1 MKREIEAKIHLTD
14 DEFLKILNRIL
25 LSEKNQKIRAEN
37 LKILFKTDE
46 YFSQFENIAEREKQE
61 PRVIR
66 LRTEKSVNTD
76 ELKKNRNENRFAKIS
91 EVNEFLEK
99 IKSRNQNIKKSSET
113 ENAFAPAEK
122 SDSATENLSASEKNL
137 AAENLAD
144 EKSYF
149 TIKNKRFECGT
160 EINCEDET
168 LVENPEVLRNFFKAT
183 RFKKWF
189 SKEKTSFSFF
199 VKKENGF
206 CVQDKDS
213 VQNQEPVPSCRENV
227 PLCRKSVPILQ
238 DSVHCPEKSFPPS
251 QDFVLF
257 HAELEIVNGLKYLEI
272 ECTDEK
278 IPEKNAFCGLDEIFL
293 DFGLDVSK
301 KDVRSWVEIIQNLP
315 KNKNQGSENAD
326 A

>member
-25 LSEKNQKIRAEN
+25 FSEKNQKIRAEN

-46 YFSQFENIAEREKQE
+46 YFSQFENQTEREKQE

-66 LRTEKSVNTD
+66 LRTEKSENAR
-76 ELKKNRNENRFAKIS
+76 ELNGKRFEKIS

-99 IKSRNQNIKKSSET
+99 TKSPNQNTKKSSET
-113 ENAFAPAEK
+113 ENI
-122 SDSATENLSASEKNL
+122 SATEKNL
-137 AAENLAD
+137 AKENLTD

-149 TIKNKRFECGT
+149 TIKNKRFENGT

-183 RFKKWF
+183 RFEKWF

-199 VKKENGF
+199 VKRENKF
-206 CVQDKDS
+206 RVQNKDS
-213 VQNQEPVPSCRENV
+213 VQKQDSVLPHRENV
-227 PLCRKSVPILQ
+227 PPLQ
-238 DSVHCPEKSFPPS
+238 EVLSPS

-293 DFGLDVSK
+293 EFGLDVSK

-315 KNKNQGSENAD
+315 ENKNQESENAD

>member
-46 YFSQFENIAEREKQE
+46 YFSQFENMAEHEKQE

-66 LRTEKSVNTD
+66 LRTEKSENAR
-76 ELKKNRNENRFAKIS
+76 ELNGKRFEKIS

-99 IKSRNQNIKKSSET
+99 TKSPNQNTK
-113 ENAFAPAEK
+113 
-122 SDSATENLSASEKNL
+122 
-137 AAENLAD
+137 
-144 EKSYF
+144 KSYF
-149 TIKNKRFECGT
+149 TIKNKRFENGT

-168 LVENPEVLRNFFKAT
+168 FVENPEVLRNFFKAT
-183 RFKKWF
+183 RFEKWF

-199 VKKENGF
+199 VKRENKF
-206 CVQDKDS
+206 RVQDKDS
-213 VQNQEPVPSCRENV
+213 VQKQESVPSCRENV
-227 PLCRKSVPILQ
+227 PPLQ
-238 DSVHCPEKSFPPS
+238 EVFSPS
-251 QDFVLF
+251 QDFVFF

-278 IPEKNAFCGLDEIFL
+278 IPEKNAFCALDEIFL

-315 KNKNQGSENAD
+315 ENKNQGSENAD

>member
-37 LKILFKTDE
+37 LKVLFKTDE
-46 YFSQFENIAEREKQE
+46 YFSQFENMTEREKQE

-66 LRTEKSVNTD
+66 LRTEKS
-76 ELKKNRNENRFAKIS
+76 ENADGLNGKRFEKIS

-99 IKSRNQNIKKSSET
+99 IKSRNQNTKKSSAT
-113 ENAFAPAEK
+113 ENAFTPAKK
-122 SDSATENLSASEKNL
+122 SDSATENVSASEKNL
-137 AAENLAD
+137 TD

-149 TIKNKRFECGT
+149 TIKNKRFENGT

-183 RFKKWF
+183 RFEKWF

-199 VKKENGF
+199 VKRENKF
-206 CVQDKDS
+206 RVQNKDS
-213 VQNQEPVPSCRENV
+213 VQKQDSVLAHRENV
-227 PLCRKSVPILQ
+227 PPLQ
-238 DSVHCPEKSFPPS
+238 EVFSPS

-278 IPEKNAFCGLDEIFL
+278 IPEKNAFYALDEIFL
-293 DFGLDVSK
+293 EFGLDVSK

-315 KNKNQGSENAD
+315 ENKNQGSENAD

>member
-25 LSEKNQKIRAEN
+25 ISEKNQKIRAEN
-37 LKILFKTDE
+37 LEILFKTDE
-46 YFSQFENIAEREKQE
+46 YFSQFEDRLEREKNE

-66 LRTEKSVNTD
+66 LRTEKSENAD
-76 ELKKNRNENRFAKIS
+76 ELNGKRFEKIS

-99 IKSRNQNIKKSSET
+99 TKSRNQNTKKSSATENAFTPAKKSDSET
-113 ENAFAPAEK
+113 ENI
-122 SDSATENLSASEKNL
+122 SASEKN
-137 AAENLAD
+137 AAKENLTE
-144 EKSYF
+144 EKAFF
-149 TIKNKRFECGT
+149 TIKNKRFENGT

-183 RFKKWF
+183 RFEKWF

-199 VKKENGF
+199 VEHENGF

-213 VQNQEPVPSCRENV
+213 VQKQEPVLSNRENV
-227 PLCRKSVPILQ
+227 PFCRKSDPPL
-238 DSVHCPEKSFPPS
+238 EKTFSPS
-251 QDFVLF
+251 QNSVLF

-278 IPEKNAFCGLDEIFL
+278 IPEKIAVGCIDEIFS
-293 DFGLDVSK
+293 DFGLDVSR
-301 KDVRSWVEIIQNLP
+301 KDIRSWVEIIQNLP
-315 KNKNQGSENAD
+315 ENKNQGSENAD

>member
-37 LKILFKTDE
+37 LKVLFKTDE
-46 YFSQFENIAEREKQE
+46 YFSQFENMTEREKQE

-66 LRTEKSVNTD
+66 LRTEKS
-76 ELKKNRNENRFAKIS
+76 ENADGLNGKRFEKIS

-99 IKSRNQNIKKSSET
+99 IKSRNQNTKKSSAT
-113 ENAFAPAEK
+113 ENAFTPAEK
-122 SDSATENLSASEKNL
+122 SDSATENFSASEKNL
-137 AAENLAD
+137 TD

-149 TIKNKRFECGT
+149 TIKNKRFENGT

-183 RFKKWF
+183 RFEKWF

-199 VKKENGF
+199 VKRENKF
-206 CVQDKDS
+206 RVQNKDS
-213 VQNQEPVPSCRENV
+213 VQKQDSVLPHRENV
-227 PLCRKSVPILQ
+227 PPLQ
-238 DSVHCPEKSFPPS
+238 EVLSPS

-278 IPEKNAFCGLDEIFL
+278 IPEKNAFCALDEIFL
-293 DFGLDVSK
+293 EFGLDVSK

-315 KNKNQGSENAD
+315 ENKNQESENAD